1 MDKVSKFACQ
11 VIKKTDGKPIRRLE
25 DIFKHVYIDEVQD
38 LAGWDPD
45 LIETLMKSRIGV
57 TLVGDHRQAT
67 YSTNSA
73 NKNKQYSGAKI
84 IAKFEEWKRA
94 KLCKLEYENISHRCV
109 QPIFDFADRLHP
121 ALPKPVA
128 FSNYLDA
135 KGKLAFMGDSWWHRL
150 GFRIAVQPRGLARP
164 VGWSSSLLR
173 PRPGGLRRISA
184 AWGVFIWRESRDAPQ
199 GHWL

>member
-1 MDKVSKFACQ
+1 M
-11 VIKKTDGKPIRRLE
+11 II
-25 DIFKHVYIDEVQD
+25 
-38 LAGWDPD
+38 
-45 LIETLMKSRIGV
+45 
-57 TLVGDHRQAT
+57 RQAT

-94 KLCKLEYENISHRCV
+94 KLCKLEYQNISHRCV

-135 KGKLAFMGDSWWHRL
+135 KVNWHLWGIAGGIVWDSGLQFNLVALRAQLVGPAVSYAL
-150 GFRIAVQPRGLARP
+150 GQGATM
-164 VGWSSSLLR
+164 
-173 PRPGGLRRISA
+173 ISA
-184 AWGVFIWRESRDAPQ
+184 A
-199 GHWL
+199 